1 MIRKQIYI
9 ERRHENLLKRLAQRL
24 GCSEAELIR
33 QALDRSLGS
42 DVIPGAPDLEVW
54 KREKA
59 FIRRLI
65 AQGPLAGRRRWTR
78 DELYEDKH

>member
-9 ERRHENLLKRLAQRL
+9 ERRHEDQLKRLARQL

-33 QALDRSLGS
+33 QALDCSLGS
-42 DVIPGAPDLEVW
+42 SVVSPDLRAW
-54 KREKA
+54 RREKA

-78 DELYEDKH
+78 DELYEDEA